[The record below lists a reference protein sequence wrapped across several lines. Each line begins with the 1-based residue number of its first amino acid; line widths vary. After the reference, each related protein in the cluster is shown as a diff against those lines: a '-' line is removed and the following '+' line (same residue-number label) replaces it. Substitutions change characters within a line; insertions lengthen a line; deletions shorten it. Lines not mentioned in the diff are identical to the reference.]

1 MRLGFVGTG
10 VITDAIVTG
19 LVKAR
24 PDITTLLVSP
34 RNAETAARLAA
45 RFPVVT
51 VAADNQAVLD
61 GADVVVLA
69 VRPQVAEAVI
79 RPLAFRADHHVISLV
94 ATVPGETIAEWI
106 GSPVAGLCRAV
117 PLPFVADLAGPTL
130 ILPPDPVAAGLFA
143 PLGTAIE
150 TDDLARF
157 DRLATA
163 SALMGTYFGIL
174 ETAGRWLEAKG
185 VAYDQGRAYLTQL
198 FAGLAHAMQTSEA
211 GSFEELRH
219 EFSTRGGLNEQVFR
233 VFVAHGGKAA
243 LEDGLD
249 AVLARTMRG

>member
-1 MRLGFVGTG
+1 MKSMIVLLTAAALSGTM
-10 VITDAIVTG
+10 A
-19 LVKAR
+19 APASAAERNRQR
-24 PDITTLLVSP
+24 PPVLVSP
-34 RNAETAARLAA
+34 DLSASWVVQLDRKTGRKVMRKARRDDGLGNPAAVQVQPA
-45 RFPVVT
+45 RRT
-51 VAADNQAVLD
+51 
-61 GADVVVLA
+61 
-69 VRPQVAEAVI
+69 RPAGTGIFSLFQVEVGPGDEPQPRRRKAR
-79 RPLAFRADHHVISLV
+79 RPLD
-94 ATVPGETIAEWI
+94 TVSVMPQETQ
-106 GSPVAGLCRAV
+106 
-117 PLPFVADLAGPTL
+117 T
-130 ILPPDPVAAGLFA
+130 AGLFA

-157 DRLATA
+157 DRLVTA

-249 AVLARTMRG
+249 AVLARAMRG